1 MQLSIQMLSTMHMIR
16 ENKRLEK
23 KSHSHHRLLAILR
36 HWLAIIHEQLNKRA
50 KRKPEIHDQMR
61 PIAIDQLPQVV
72 LDIVEARLVP
82 ERHVVR
88 ANVLFVESLYG
99 RVVHDHLDPQ
109 LEDERE
115 YVVGELYV
123 AVGARVT

>member
-23 KSHSHHRLLAILR
+23 KGHSHHSLLAILG
-36 HWLAIIHEQLNKRA
+36 HGLSIIHEQLNESA
-50 KRKPEIHDQMR
+50 KGKPEIHDQMR
-61 PIAIDQLPQVV
+61 PIAINQLPQVV
-72 LDIVEARLVP
+72 LDIVEARRVP
-82 ERHVVR
+82 EGHVVG
-88 ANVLFVESLYG
+88 ANVLVIEALYG
-99 RVVHDHLDPQ
+99 RVVHDHLDPK

-123 AVGARVT
+123 AVRARMT